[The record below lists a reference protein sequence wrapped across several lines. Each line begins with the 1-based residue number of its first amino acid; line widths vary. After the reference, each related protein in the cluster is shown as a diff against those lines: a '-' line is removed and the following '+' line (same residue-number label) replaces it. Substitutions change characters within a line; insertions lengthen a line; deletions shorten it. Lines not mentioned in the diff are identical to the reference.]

1 MAQIRECCLKT
12 YRWGA
17 SPKGKEDKLDGKDTY
32 VTGSNP
38 DVAVLII
45 HNIHGWTYTNTRVLA
60 DHYADEI
67 DATVYI
73 PDL

>member
-1 MAQIRECCLKT
+1 MAQIKDCCLKA
-12 YRWGA
+12 YRWDALPLGNV
-17 SPKGKEDKLDGKDTY
+17 SKLGGKDTY

-45 HNIHGWTYTNTRVLA
+45 HNIHGWTYPNTRVLA
-60 DHYADEI
+60 DHYAVEI
-67 DATVYI
+67 NATVYV